1 MWSNLS
7 QNTILSV
14 TTVLKLSPLQTF
26 NLACGAKLIAAVHFK
41 LTAQTKKTLES
52 SGMVA
57 ASLADYPAMFCVF
70 VC

>member
-1 MWSNLS
+1 M
-7 QNTILSV
+7 
-14 TTVLKLSPLQTF
+14 LKISLLQTF

-41 LTAQTKKTLES
+41 LTAKTKKTLGS

-57 ASLADYPAMFCVF
+57 ASLADYPAMFCAF